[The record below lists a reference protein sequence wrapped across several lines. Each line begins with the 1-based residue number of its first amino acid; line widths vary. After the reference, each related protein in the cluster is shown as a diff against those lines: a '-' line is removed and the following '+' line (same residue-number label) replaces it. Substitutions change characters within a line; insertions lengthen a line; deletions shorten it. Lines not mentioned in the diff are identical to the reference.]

1 MTVYFTDDQ
10 SSLANRLLANT
21 LLKSQE
27 GARVKL
33 YVNTVSDGTGG
44 VDDAASLY
52 IESDIT
58 ITSLSLSVNPDD
70 PTSGELSFN
79 IINPTNVLG
88 AVLG

>member
-1 MTVYFTDDQ
+1 
-10 SSLANRLLANT
+10 

-27 GARVKL
+27 GARVRL
-33 YVNTVSDGTGG
+33 FVNTVDDGAGG
-44 VDDAASLY
+44 VDLSESIY